1 MSFDTRCYPSILYA
15 STAYKRSSQIP
26 NKLIQKDYKQLSNIH
41 IFLLENLP
49 SKSNPGLLFPHGHM
63 NPLI

>member
-41 IFLLENLP
+41 MF
-49 SKSNPGLLFPHGHM
+49 
-63 NPLI
+63 